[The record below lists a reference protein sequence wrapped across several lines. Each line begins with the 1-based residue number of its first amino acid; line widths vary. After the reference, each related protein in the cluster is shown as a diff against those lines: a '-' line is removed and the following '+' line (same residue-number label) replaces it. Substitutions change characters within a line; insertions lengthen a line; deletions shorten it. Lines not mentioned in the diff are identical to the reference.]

1 VVQPRIDFPASDEG
15 AIRRET
21 QRIRERQK
29 LEQLAQGIGGPGTRV
44 ADPNLFQR
52 FLATTGE
59 QYTRV
64 NQAAQSFLPSNQEI
78 VSYLGEIGQE
88 LLRSPIPEG
97 FVTGAPSALQPA
109 ARVIRESAAP
119 AAAATLPL
127 GGSARVVGGGL
138 LGAAGGATAGRA
150 IGGDTGELIGAIGGG
165 IAGGVPAVQR
175 LAGRGIIRA
184 GDEAAYQLQGRQ
196 AARAATE
203 PPKDEYTGDI
213 IADIFATLQK
223 FSQNKAA
230 ARQFLHQSIDPLIA
244 RQYGRPLPIMDVFV
258 PLHGDGEV
266 LFAVSTAGWRPKME
280 AMGFQFVR
288 QHGFDDL
295 YRAPEA
301 AAPLRP
307 AITAGA
313 LTGRQIAPAAQAVAP
328 PPAAAPP
335 PQPPIPPAAPPRV
348 PPAGAVPPAGQ
359 PPDDPVTKLV
369 SVIQGIQK
377 RSPALRA
384 QLAIERSKEAGTRA
398 TVGMER
404 AGQVPASEAGRAF
417 RSALGGQ
424 MPRVPDFPAVRDSF
438 TPDDVEGL
446 YSRIW
451 RTDILRPF
459 EKGNANDALIKL
471 LQPEGLAVPTPSE
484 MTLLERVFGPEVRR
498 ALEDISK
505 GRGRRIWEQTV
516 DVLNIPRA
524 LRSSFD
530 ISAVL
535 RQGGILTVSHPQKAF
550 GGRDSAF
557 VRMIRSMRSPQAYDE
572 SLSRIRSDSDFDL
585 IAGAGRRNRLFIADT
600 AETRLTAREEAFLS
614 RWASKIPGIKGS
626 QRGFNT
632 YLNEMKWKTAKSY
645 VNGLRSEGV
654 DPAVAE
660 KGLDTMT
667 RFLNV
672 ATGRGSLGSLERH
685 QLLQEIATTAFWSP
699 RLTVSRFQVLVEG
712 LRSLKNLNAADPA
725 LRAASRQIAG
735 DLVKYTGGVLG
746 FMSILKLS
754 GLADAEMDPRSSD
767 FAKIRIGPTRIDAWA
782 GFQQPL
788 RYTAQFITGQSKPIT
803 TKGIR
808 NLPRDEVLG
817 RFLRSKLAPGPVS
830 LGATFAPED
839 TPISGLTGGGRTFI
853 GERIVPGPA
862 RPYKTVPDR
871 TAGLGNTLLEE
882 TLLPL
887 LYSDIDEA
895 IREQGLAQGMLFGAA
910 PVVGL
915 GITIIP
921 DDEGQATTPGQKMK
935 NF

>member
-1 VVQPRIDFPASDEG
+1 
-15 AIRRET
+15 
-21 QRIRERQK
+21 
-29 LEQLAQGIGGPGTRV
+29 
-44 ADPNLFQR
+44 
-52 FLATTGE
+52 
-59 QYTRV
+59 
-64 NQAAQSFLPSNQEI
+64 
-78 VSYLGEIGQE
+78 
-88 LLRSPIPEG
+88 
-97 FVTGAPSALQPA
+97 
-109 ARVIRESAAP
+109 
-119 AAAATLPL
+119 
-127 GGSARVVGGGL
+127 
-138 LGAAGGATAGRA
+138 
-150 IGGDTGELIGAIGGG
+150 
-165 IAGGVPAVQR
+165 
-175 LAGRGIIRA
+175 
-184 GDEAAYQLQGRQ
+184 
-196 AARAATE
+196 
-203 PPKDEYTGDI
+203 
-213 IADIFATLQK
+213 
-223 FSQNKAA
+223 
-230 ARQFLHQSIDPLIA
+230 
-244 RQYGRPLPIMDVFV
+244 M
-258 PLHGDGEV
+258 
-266 LFAVSTAGWRPKME
+266 
-280 AMGFQFVR
+280 
-288 QHGFDDL
+288 
-295 YRAPEA
+295 
-301 AAPLRP
+301 
-307 AITAGA
+307 
-313 LTGRQIAPAAQAVAP
+313 
-328 PPAAAPP
+328 
-335 PQPPIPPAAPPRV
+335 PPAAPPRV
-348 PPAGAVPPAGQ
+348 PPAGGVPPGQ
-359 PPDDPVTKLV
+359 PPADPVTKLV
-369 SVIQGIQK
+369 GVIRGIQK
-377 RSPALRA
+377 RSPELRA
-384 QLAIERSKEAGTRA
+384 QLAVERSKEAGTRA

-699 RLTVSRFQVLVEG
+699 RLTVSRFQVPVEG
-712 LRSLKNLNAADPA
+712 LRALKNLNAVDPA

-817 RFLRSKLAPGPVS
+817 RFLRSKLAPGPVG